1 MCLKSALI
9 TGVNGFSGSRV
20 RDFLQKSKIDCIG
33 VSRKYKKKNII
44 KWDLTKKNDKKL
56 NVKINWA
63 IHTAAIHKIEDFS
76 KKLNNNKKKNI
87 LMTKN
92 LIEFS
97 KKNNIKNIIFFST
110 IDLSY
115 NNISGIKKDYNLSK
129 IKSEEIILKAYKK
142 KIFEKVV
149 ILRVPAILGIG
160 ANENFIINTI
170 KNLKKNQDIFIN
182 DKLQYNN
189 FVHIKD
195 LCGLILKILNFCNMK
210 KNKKTYFFNVINCLS
225 SNYIHISKKIKIVKK
240 KLNSNSKISIA
251 KKSDNYK
258 FINEKNNKFNFK
270 FMTCNYAINL
280 LL

>member
-1 MCLKSALI
+1 MRLISALI

-20 RDFLQKSKIDCIG
+20 KDLLQRSKIDCIG
-33 VSRKYKKKNII
+33 VSRKYEKKNII
-44 KWDLTKKNDKKL
+44 KWDLTKKNNKEL
-56 NVKINWA
+56 NFKINWI
-63 IHTAAIHKIEDFS
+63 IHSAAIHKISDFS

-97 KKNNIKNIIFFST
+97 KKNNIKNIILFST

-115 NNISGIKKDYNLSK
+115 NNISGIKKNYNLSK

-160 ANENFIINTI
+160 ANENFIVNTI

-182 DKLQYNN
+182 DQLKYNN

-195 LCGLILKILNFCNMK
+195 LCSLILKILTFCNMR
-210 KNKKTYFFNVINCLS
+210 KNKKSYFFKTINCLS
-225 SNYIHISKKIKIVKK
+225 SKHIHISKKIENIKSLLNSKSKITIFKK
-240 KLNSNSKISIA
+240 KE
-251 KKSDNYK
+251 NYK
-258 FINEKNNKFNFK
+258 FIKSKKNIFNFN
-270 FMTCNYAINL
+270 FMTCNHALKL

>member
-1 MCLKSALI
+1 MNCII
-9 TGVNGFSGSRV
+9 TGIDGFSGSRV
-20 RDFLQKSKIDCIG
+20 KNLLQRSKIDCFG
-33 VSRKYKKKNII
+33 VSRKYAGNNII
-44 KWDLTKKNDKKL
+44 KWDLTKKNNKDL
-56 NVKINWA
+56 NFKINWV
-63 IHTAAIHKIEDFS
+63 IHTAAIHKIVDFS
-76 KKLNNNKKKNI
+76 KKFNNNKKKNI

-115 NNISGIKKDYNLSK
+115 NNISGIKKNYNLSK

-160 ANENFIINTI
+160 ANENFIVNTI

-182 DKLQYNN
+182 DKLKYNN

-195 LCGLILKILNFCNMK
+195 LCSLILKILTSCNMG
-210 KNKKTYFFNVINCLS
+210 KNKKSYFFDVINCLS
-225 SNYIHISKKIKIVKK
+225 SNYIHISKKIKTIKK
-240 KLNSNSKISIA
+240 KLNSNSKINIV
-251 KKSDNYK
+251 KQGENYK
-258 FINEKNNKFNFK
+258 ILERKKNRFNFK
-270 FMTCNYAINL
+270 FMTCNRVIKL
-280 LL
+280 CC